1 MARACSALVGAA
13 LVLATVGLGLAAGG
27 EEAISSGP
35 AVGSL
40 IGPFTVQDVTGPQKD
55 KQLCYI

>member
-13 LVLATVGLGLAAGG
+13 LVLATVGLGLATGG

-35 AVGSL
+35 AVGGHT
-40 IGPFTVQDVTGPQKD
+40 GPFNVQDVTGPQKN
-55 KQLCYI
+55 KKLCYI